1 MECMVSGLAQNKMI
15 ELAKK
20 YFHILPYKDIA
31 AWSAMI
37 TAYVDEEQVDE
48 VRDLFIGIMQVSIT
62 LNEHD
67 WLKIGTTGSY
77 STIFADTFWWA
88 QCHRN
93 HMCLNNEN
101 WPIKCISSNIHNMVG
116 TLTF

>member
-48 VRDLFIGIMQVSIT
+48 VRDLFIGIM
-62 LNEHD
+62 
-67 WLKIGTTGSY
+67 
-77 STIFADTFWWA
+77 
-88 QCHRN
+88 
-93 HMCLNNEN
+93 
-101 WPIKCISSNIHNMVG
+101 
-116 TLTF
+116 

>member
-37 TAYVDEEQVDE
+37 TAYVDEEQVDK
-48 VRDLFIGIMQVSIT
+48 VRDLFIRARQKWEEGRS
-62 LNEHD
+62 
-67 WLKIGTTGSY
+67 
-77 STIFADTFWWA
+77 F
-88 QCHRN
+88 RR
-93 HMCLNNEN
+93 
-101 WPIKCISSNIHNMVG
+101 
-116 TLTF
+116 